1 MTGDPDPEAL
11 AVVVNDP
18 GLRRLRHGDYQMA
31 PAYAWLW
38 RSPLAQRLETFGV
51 SNMTRERVVWGRLA
65 LAEWLETLGANAP
78 ATLCA
83 FELAEQDSLD
93 FEPAGWTVR
102 FTRSEGTRFDA
113 LVATWTGGIGRI
125 QTPIDRL
132 AGGLAEL
139 PRGALRSVAI
149 EGATKA
155 MRDAEEYGRLRAE
168 LARLG

>member
-65 LAEWLETLGANAP
+65 LVEWLETLGANAP

-113 LVATWTGGIGRI
+113 LVATWTASGGSRRRSI
-125 QTPIDRL
+125 
-132 AGGLAEL
+132 GGLAEL